1 MDWLQSLLGS
11 ETAPAATAFVLGLL
25 TALSPCQLAANIVA
39 VAFIGGSI
47 DDRKAIFSRGG
58 LYAFGRVA
66 AYTVLGAVAIAI
78 LREGASMFGI
88 QKFLAVYG
96 GKAVGPALLLVGAFL
111 LFGHRLGLPSFG
123 YKGSGERIAKQGGWG
138 AFGLGVLFAMTFCPT
153 SGVLYFGMLMPLSAA
168 VAGGWMLPIVFAV
181 ATSLPVL
188 GWLGCWLFALIALA
202 RFMAGCKPCR
212 GGSTLLSVSCFAWL
226 AFITVWSFM
235 SDANVSYQAQMGH
248 RPHKAIAACIRA

>member
-88 QKFLAVYG
+88 QKFLSVYG

-168 VAGGWMLPIVFAV
+168 VAGGWMLPVVFAV

-188 GWLGCWLFALIALA
+188 A
-202 RFMAGCKPCR
+202 
-212 GGSTLLSVSCFAWL
+212 VAWVL
-226 AFITVWSFM
+226 AFCSHRIGQVYGRMQTLQRWLNTVVGVVFC
-235 SDANVSYQAQMGH
+235 VVGIYY
-248 RPHKAIAACIRA
+248 CVVFYV

>member
-1 MDWLQSLLGS
+1 MQSLLGS

-78 LREGASMFGI
+78 LQEGASMFGI

-96 GKAVGPALLLVGAFL
+96 GKAVGPALLLVGMFL

-153 SGVLYFGMLMPLSAA
+153 SGVLYLACLCPCRQL
-168 VAGGWMLPIVFAV
+168 LPEVGCFRLCLLWPRRCQC
-181 ATSLPVL
+181 LP
-188 GWLGCWLFALIALA
+188 WLGCWLFAPIALA

-226 AFITVWSFM
+226 AFITVWSFL
-235 SDANVSYQAQMGH
+235 SDANVAYHAQMGH